1 MPILPPCRNGK
12 AFEREPQ
19 YLGAKRSVSKELGPL
34 QCRVVEPQPAF
45 IISVFG
51 FGVAQQPSLQPNTS
65 EMEICRKKFHNHQ
78 FFILSQRK
86 KERKKQM
93 DSNTKSFAFL
103 SIKDEE
109 TTKTI
114 KVFLKKPKVR
124 KTENYKD
131 LKKEN
136 CNYLK
141 GISGRAV
148 KVQHTG
154 FIATEDPNSSSSSS
168 CKSSIAGHIC
178 PPRSIY
184 RSQSTNLLLR
194 KTPQP
199 FSFPS
204 VQK

>member
-1 MPILPPCRNGK
+1 
-12 AFEREPQ
+12 
-19 YLGAKRSVSKELGPL
+19 
-34 QCRVVEPQPAF
+34 
-45 IISVFG
+45 
-51 FGVAQQPSLQPNTS
+51 
-65 EMEICRKKFHNHQ
+65 
-78 FFILSQRK
+78 
-86 KERKKQM
+86 M

-103 SIKDEE
+103 SIKEGE

-114 KVFLKKPKVR
+114 KVLLKKPKVR

-168 CKSSIAGHIC
+168 SSCKSSIAGHIR
-178 PPRSIY
+178 PPRSID
-184 RSQSTNLLLR
+184 RFQSTNLLVR

>member
-1 MPILPPCRNGK
+1 
-12 AFEREPQ
+12 
-19 YLGAKRSVSKELGPL
+19 
-34 QCRVVEPQPAF
+34 
-45 IISVFG
+45 
-51 FGVAQQPSLQPNTS
+51 
-65 EMEICRKKFHNHQ
+65 
-78 FFILSQRK
+78 
-86 KERKKQM
+86 M
-93 DSNTKSFAFL
+93 DSNTKSLAFL
-103 SIKDEE
+103 SIKEGE

-114 KVFLKKPKVR
+114 KVLLKKPKVR

-141 GISGRAV
+141 GISRRAV

-154 FIATEDPNSSSSSS
+154 FIATEEANSSSSSSSSS

-178 PPRSIY
+178 PPRSID
-184 RSQSTNLLLR
+184 RFQSTNLPLR

>member
-1 MPILPPCRNGK
+1 
-12 AFEREPQ
+12 
-19 YLGAKRSVSKELGPL
+19 
-34 QCRVVEPQPAF
+34 
-45 IISVFG
+45 
-51 FGVAQQPSLQPNTS
+51 
-65 EMEICRKKFHNHQ
+65 MEICRKKFHNHQ
-78 FFILSQRK
+78 FFIFFFPRERK
-86 KERKKQM
+86 KET
-93 DSNTKSFAFL
+93 DGFHYKSFAFL
-103 SIKDEE
+103 SIKEGE

-154 FIATEDPNSSSSSS
+154 FIATEDPNSSGSSSS

-178 PPRSIY
+178 PPRSID
-184 RSQSTNLLLR
+184 RSQSTKLLLR

>member
-1 MPILPPCRNGK
+1 
-12 AFEREPQ
+12 
-19 YLGAKRSVSKELGPL
+19 
-34 QCRVVEPQPAF
+34 
-45 IISVFG
+45 
-51 FGVAQQPSLQPNTS
+51 
-65 EMEICRKKFHNHQ
+65 
-78 FFILSQRK
+78 
-86 KERKKQM
+86 M
-93 DSNTKSFAFL
+93 DSNAKSFAFL
-103 SIKDEE
+103 SIKDGE

-131 LKKEN
+131 LKKEK

-154 FIATEDPNSSSSSS
+154 FIATEDPNSSSSSGGGGS

-178 PPRSIY
+178 PPRSID

-199 FSFPS
+199 CSFPS
-204 VQK
+204 LQK

>member
-1 MPILPPCRNGK
+1 
-12 AFEREPQ
+12 
-19 YLGAKRSVSKELGPL
+19 
-34 QCRVVEPQPAF
+34 
-45 IISVFG
+45 
-51 FGVAQQPSLQPNTS
+51 
-65 EMEICRKKFHNHQ
+65 
-78 FFILSQRK
+78 
-86 KERKKQM
+86 M

-103 SIKDEE
+103 SIKDGE

-131 LKKEN
+131 LKKEK

-154 FIATEDPNSSSSSS
+154 FIATEDPNSSSSSGGGGS

-178 PPRSIY
+178 PPRSID

-199 FSFPS
+199 CSFPS
-204 VQK
+204 LQK